1 MSNASMAKKTAAVK
15 SNSMPSENL
24 INDYRSRTEN
34 ILSQFLAENDGS
46 TTSRLHT
53 AMQYSVLGGGKRI
66 RPVLV
71 YATGQALGAPL
82 SHLDRAACAVEFIH
96 AYSLIH
102 DDLPAMDDD
111 DLRRGKATCHKAFDE
126 ATAILAGDAL
136 QALAFQ
142 ILSTTPSSQEEASK
156 TLKKISLLASAS
168 GVLGMVGGQAIDL
181 EAVGETLGL
190 DQLEAM
196 HAKKTGALI
205 RASVLLGAYTAP
217 SVSEAQLN
225 KLDHYSHCIGLAFQ
239 VRDDILDVEGHT
251 QIIGKTRG
259 ADAHKG
265 KPTYSTLLGV
275 EKAKKVAEQLHRE
288 AIDSL
293 SIFDENADV
302 LREISSFI
310 VNREM

>member
-1 MSNASMAKKTAAVK
+1 MPNPSMAKKTVASK
-15 SNSMPSENL
+15 SNPMPSENL
-24 INDYRSRTEN
+24 IDDYRSRTEN

-46 TTSRLHT
+46 TTRLHT

-66 RPVLV
+66 RPILV
-71 YATGQALGAPL
+71 YATGYALDATL

-96 AYSLIH
+96 AYSMIH

-111 DLRRGKATCHKAFDE
+111 DLRRGKPTCHKAFDE

-142 ILSTTPSSQEEASK
+142 ILSATPSSEDEAK

-168 GVLGMVGGQAIDL
+168 GIQGMVGGQAIDL

-217 SVSEAQLN
+217 NVSEVQLN
-225 KLDHYSHCIGLAFQ
+225 QLDHFSHCIGLAFQ
-239 VRDDILDVEGHT
+239 VRDDILDVEGNT
-251 QIIGKTRG
+251 QVIGKTRG
-259 ADAHKG
+259 ADARKG
-265 KPTYSTLLGV
+265 KPTYSTLLGI

-293 SIFDENADV
+293 SIFDERANV
-302 LREISSFI
+302 LREISSYI
-310 VNREM
+310 VNREK